1 MAPVSC
7 LSKGGFFQ
15 QMHSAHT
22 DTQVIINEAAS
33 LYPPTTPPPFLA
45 PRPTVLHS
53 GFISSLW
60 INRDTLSV
68 QRRVVIKVF
77 SCYPRVKKTSTPH
90 FFIIDVL
97 FRGGWNTFPIQVMLL
112 FWGSCTTAP
121 GVRHQPMPCNEVKD
135 KAAFP
140 RVSFSLIKLSM
151 IFFSKCGGCG
161 ELSSWGSGRSAAKP
175 PARSGWAKVHSVP
188 PPPALCSP
196 AV

>member
-1 MAPVSC
+1 MGATWGRKGSRRGVPSWLRSPAWAKVVFPTNALCSHWHTSNHKWSC
-7 LSKGGFFQ
+7 LIVS
-15 QMHSAHT
+15 
-22 DTQVIINEAAS
+22 
-33 LYPPTTPPPFLA
+33 PTTPPALLA

-77 SCYPRVKKTSTPH
+77 SYYPWVKKTSTPH

-121 GVRHQPMPCNEVKD
+121 GVRHQPMPCNEVRD

-151 IFFSKCGGCG
+151 ICFFRVWWMWWTV
-161 ELSSWGSGRSAAKP
+161 LWR
-175 PARSGWAKVHSVP
+175 
-188 PPPALCSP
+188 
-196 AV
+196 